1 MSARRERA
9 ARWWSGVLV
18 LVQLDLRQR
27 LRTTRWK
34 VGAAAAF
41 AVISLVVLGSLYVMV
56 GAGSLAYADWA
67 ENLYVIVGAIVVF
80 VGLVLAPTLTA
91 TSINGDRKDAVLAV
105 VQATPV
111 SAGQIAVGKLLGGWA
126 SCLALVAVA
135 SPYLVWGIVSAPYG
149 VGPGLLGVVV
159 LCLVFLCWCGVG
171 LGFSALTARP
181 AGSAVLTQAAV
192 FTVLLGLPAIFGLLL
207 QPVSQDHGVVRA
219 EYVYDPAASADAA
232 PTCRDVEVTRSFA
245 HTERIW
251 WLLAPHPFLLIPDV
265 VAAHDN
271 PDFWSYRDTRPPTL
285 ASSAADALSDA
296 RTGPWIDDSTCA
308 DQTGGA
314 WYSTDPDRLP
324 TPYAEQR
331 AHDTAA
337 VGDSWY
343 VGLAMN
349 AVFGALGLTAA
360 ARRLRVPAGRLPRGV
375 RIA

>member
-1 MSARRERA
+1 M
-9 ARWWSGVLV
+9 L
-18 LVQLDLRQR
+18 
-27 LRTTRWK
+27 
-34 VGAAAAF
+34 
-41 AVISLVVLGSLYVMV
+41 
-56 GAGSLAYADWA
+56 
-67 ENLYVIVGAIVVF
+67 F

-135 SPYLVWGIVSAPYG
+135 SPYLVWGLVSAPYG
-149 VGPGLLGVVV
+149 IGPGLLGVVV

-192 FTVLLGLPAIFGLLL
+192 FTVLLGLPAVFGLLL
-207 QPVSQDHGVVRA
+207 QPVSEDHRVIRA
-219 EYVYDPAASADAA
+219 DYVYDPAASADAS

-251 WLLAPHPFLLIPDV
+251 WLLAPHPFLLVPDV

-271 PDFWSYRDTRPPTL
+271 PDMWSSQRDTRAPTV
-285 ASSAADALSDA
+285 AYSAASALSEA
-296 RTGPWIDDSTCA
+296 RTGPWIADLTCA
-308 DQTGGA
+308 DQSGLTL
-314 WYSTDPDRLP
+314 YSSDPENASS
-324 TPYAEQR
+324 PYAQQR
-331 AHDTAA
+331 ARETASI
-337 VGDSWY
+337 GHSWY

-349 AVFGALGLTAA
+349 AVFGALGLTVA
-360 ARRLRVPAGRLPRGV
+360 ARRLRVPASTLPRGV